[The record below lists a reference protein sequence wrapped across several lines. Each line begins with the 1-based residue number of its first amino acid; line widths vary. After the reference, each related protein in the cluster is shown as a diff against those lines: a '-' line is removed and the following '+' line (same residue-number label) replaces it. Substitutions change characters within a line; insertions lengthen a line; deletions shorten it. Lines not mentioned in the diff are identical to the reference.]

1 MSPHPDMLPGPL
13 ALSRND
19 LAFPAD
25 AAEEAAAAV
34 LGGGGG
40 VLAKPPPARSAR
52 GVWFITGFFFFFLFC
67 FAESLAG
74 NWDEDDFLARIR
86 DPKRCTRFGITPPP
100 GLLSLVADASHGS
113 LRTVSKMQSLVP
125 RVVNDI
131 RATGRNKSAGRCRL
145 LH

>member
-1 MSPHPDMLPGPL
+1 MTVML
-13 ALSRND
+13 NTD
-19 LAFPAD
+19 
-25 AAEEAAAAV
+25 
-34 LGGGGG
+34 
-40 VLAKPPPARSAR
+40 
-52 GVWFITGFFFFFLFC
+52 FIFMVLFC

-86 DPKRCTRFGITPPP
+86 DPKRSTRFGITPSP

-145 LH
+145 LHFARNCSCLRHRRTPRDRFSALAPMFHGDYCEQNQNRGSGKAEA

>member
-1 MSPHPDMLPGPL
+1 MTVML
-13 ALSRND
+13 NTD
-19 LAFPAD
+19 
-25 AAEEAAAAV
+25 
-34 LGGGGG
+34 
-40 VLAKPPPARSAR
+40 
-52 GVWFITGFFFFFLFC
+52 FIFMVLFC

-86 DPKRCTRFGITPPP
+86 DPKRSTRFGITPSP

-131 RATGRNKSAGRCRL
+131 RATGRNKSAGRC
-145 LH
+145 